1 MSENDGYNTGDTYE
15 LRIGRI
21 LEQRGVLP
29 ENFQRAGAAGNRP
42 DLAFVYNG
50 NTYGLEVKK
59 DQTADFGQ
67 KYLKWNEDNEI
78 FEWSVDDDVTQLYT
92 RVGVL
97 EFINTVE
104 NARRF
109 HLNKITKENEEI
121 TRLDNKEDQNFFDMN
136 FKIPQDDDLLAEFY
150 NNKGVYYIQIGT
162 HSVLATGARRP
173 RKQPCGFYHLGS
185 DPAKLGTRRFDGYM
199 LIRFRAKQIRSEPVY
214 NYGLQATLKYQPT
227 ISSSTFSNFN
237 LEENENQTFPP
248 I

>member
-1 MSENDGYNTGDTYE
+1 M
-15 LRIGRI
+15 
-21 LEQRGVLP
+21 
-29 ENFQRAGAAGNRP
+29 
-42 DLAFVYNG
+42 
-50 NTYGLEVKK
+50 
-59 DQTADFGQ
+59 
-67 KYLKWNEDNEI
+67 
-78 FEWSVDDDVTQLYT
+78 
-92 RVGVL
+92 
-97 EFINTVE
+97 
-104 NARRF
+104 
-109 HLNKITKENEEI
+109 
-121 TRLDNKEDQNFFDMN
+121 
-136 FKIPQDDDLLAEFY
+136 LAEFY